1 VCKKGQK
8 STSTIKQKSKS
19 CIFRLSHAIRKSNQV
34 GAIRKA
40 MGGGGEGG
48 NNKNRAGE
56 TERKKIVH
64 QRSLKIISE
73 NDNII

>member
-40 MGGGGEGG
+40 MGGGGRGAKIKIAQGKQKE
-48 NNKNRAGE
+48 
-56 TERKKIVH
+56 KKSCTKEV
-64 QRSLKIISE
+64 
-73 NDNII
+73 